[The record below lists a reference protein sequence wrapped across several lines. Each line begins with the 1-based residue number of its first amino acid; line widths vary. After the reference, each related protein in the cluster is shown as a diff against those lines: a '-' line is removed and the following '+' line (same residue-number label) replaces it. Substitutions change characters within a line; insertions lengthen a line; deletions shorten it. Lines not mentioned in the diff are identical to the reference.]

1 MTLKDKLGN
10 PISHGSRAALD
21 GLEEA
26 SSLFLSFSPDPLAV
40 IDATLEQHPDFAMG
54 HCFRAGVI
62 ATATEGP
69 FQDELLK
76 SARAAAS
83 LSEGA
88 NAREQMHIAAVNAW
102 ANGDTERGSDLWGR
116 VLFDYPR
123 DVIALQFAHLAD
135 FLHGHSTQLRDRV
148 ARVVPGY
155 RRTTPYYGFVQGMLA
170 FGFEESGD
178 YRAAEA
184 AGREAFSANPKDGWA
199 AHAVAHVL
207 EMEGR
212 TADGIEWL
220 TSTAK
225 GWGVDSMFA
234 YHNWWHLALFHF
246 DREEIGAV
254 LDLYDTRIRTV
265 ANDAAMEMVDGA
277 ALLWRLTTHGHDVGA
292 RWEELADK
300 WAGRAEDGLYAFND
314 AHAMM
319 AFIGAGRADAA
330 HRQLTTLERAAAGG
344 GTNAMMSREV
354 GLPLAKGLYAFGQ
367 GQYGKTIDLLL
378 PLRGK
383 AARFGGSHA
392 QRDIISWTL
401 TEAAIRAGDTGAARA
416 LVNERL
422 AAKPKSTLNLA
433 WDTTVKRLE
442 GTAAQAA

>member
-1 MTLKDKLGN
+1 MR
-10 PISHGSRAALD
+10 P
-21 GLEEA
+21 
-26 SSLFLSFSPDPLAV
+26 F
-40 IDATLEQHPDFAMG
+40 
-54 HCFRAGVI
+54 CGV
-62 ATATEGP
+62 
-69 FQDELLK
+69 
-76 SARAAAS
+76 S
-83 LSEGA
+83 
-88 NAREQMHIAAVNAW
+88 
-102 ANGDTERGSDLWGR
+102 
-116 VLFDYPR
+116 
-123 DVIALQFAHLAD
+123 
-135 FLHGHSTQLRDRV
+135 
-148 ARVVPGY
+148 
-155 RRTTPYYGFVQGMLA
+155 
-170 FGFEESGD
+170 
-178 YRAAEA
+178 
-184 AGREAFSANPKDGWA
+184 
-199 AHAVAHVL
+199 
-207 EMEGR
+207 
-212 TADGIEWL
+212 
-220 TSTAK
+220 
-225 GWGVDSMFA
+225 
-234 YHNWWHLALFHF
+234 
-246 DREEIGAV
+246 
-254 LDLYDTRIRTV
+254 
-265 ANDAAMEMVDGA
+265 
-277 ALLWRLTTHGHDVGA
+277 THGHDVGA